1 MIFEGVLSCYLLNLV
16 WCSNILKIVPQT
28 SDNQNSNITRL
39 ENVTLEYAEK
49 HGEIST
55 VPLDQT
61 IRGTIELEKEYE
73 WVSSLT
79 STFIVV
85 SISVSFVTLGTGLK
99 HVLDGIVMSAVSKKQ
114 GSKDTEKGSG
124 SGTFK
129 HFNLKI
135 MFFLISILFTLYIE

>member
-129 HFNLKI
+129 NFNLKNVLDI
-135 MFFLISILFTLYIE
+135 NPFHYI